1 MRVMHRGSVALA
13 LAWIASMSMPAG
25 AAARS
30 FRVAFEGGLTI
41 SKLRNVDDPYS
52 VLESIRGFG
61 AGAALSWRVAGPFEV
76 EPRLDYLVKGISLGK
91 AEATDD
97 AGNPLGQFEALNE
110 VDVLEIPVL
119 LRWDVPIQGRLHP
132 SLALGPFTSF
142 ELAERFKTT
151 GAVEGSE
158 SVSILKNT
166 DYGVAFGAGI
176 GVDMGPAR
184 WLLEGRY
191 DLGLADIG
199 PFRGTES
206 VHSGAFALL
215 AGVSF

>member
-1 MRVMHRGSVALA
+1 MCRGSVALV
-13 LAWIASMSMPAG
+13 LIWIVSASMPAG
-25 AAARS
+25 AAERP
-30 FRVAFEGGLTI
+30 FRLVFEGGLTI
-41 SKLRNVDDPYS
+41 SKLRNVDDPNS
-52 VLESIRGFG
+52 VFESIKSPA
-61 AGAALSWRVAGPFEV
+61 AGAALSWRIAGPFEA
-76 EPRLDYLVKGISLGK
+76 EPHLDYLVKGISYGK
-91 AEATDD
+91 VEATDN
-97 AGNPLGQFEALNE
+97 AGSPLGEFEALNE
-110 VDVLEIPVL
+110 TDVLEIPVL
-119 LRWDVPIQGRLHP
+119 LRWNVPIQGRVHP
-132 SLALGPFTSF
+132 SLALGPFASF

-151 GAVEGSE
+151 GAVEGSK

-199 PFRGTES
+199 PFLGSEP
-206 VHSGAFALL
+206 VHSGAFSLL